1 MVSYSLI
8 GLDAIRLQ
16 KLNGQWVVLRG
27 RNLRPEKMILSTQNT
42 KTEAFNNNDCTLVL
56 LAIVYI
62 MNFTFSKEDID
73 VPNPENCNMQVMKNL
88 IPSFILQKCK
98 PVQASDFFNIFFCW
112 VGVRTI
118 RNIKLSYLSNN
129 TLDMF
134 WIFYQ
139 Y

>member
-1 MVSYSLI
+1 
-8 GLDAIRLQ
+8 
-16 KLNGQWVVLRG
+16 
-27 RNLRPEKMILSTQNT
+27 MILSTQNT

-98 PVQASDFFNIFFCW
+98 PVQASDFFNIFFRR

-118 RNIKLSYLSNN
+118 RNEKFSYLSNHARYFLDFLSILDFMVYVEINAN
-129 TLDMF
+129 T
-134 WIFYQ
+134 W
-139 Y
+139 

>member
-16 KLNGQWVVLRG
+16 KLNGQWTIVVLRG

-88 IPSFILQKCK
+88 IPSFILKMQTCTS
-98 PVQASDFFNIFFCW
+98 VWFLQHIFSSSWC
-112 VGVRTI
+112 
-118 RNIKLSYLSNN
+118 NN
-129 TLDMF
+129 NMKWKIQLLID
-134 WIFYQ
+134 
-139 Y
+139 